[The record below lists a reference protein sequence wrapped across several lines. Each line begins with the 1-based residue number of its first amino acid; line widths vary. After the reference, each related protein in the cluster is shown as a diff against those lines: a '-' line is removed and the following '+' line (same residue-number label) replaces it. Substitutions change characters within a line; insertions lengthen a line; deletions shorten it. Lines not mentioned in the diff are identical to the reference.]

1 VLRDPARKEAVM
13 AKGSYT
19 VFVLTDAASPPRKL
33 HISKSVAG
41 MLASVTAVAFL
52 GFTFFVYEYVN
63 LNVRMLE
70 LKQLRR
76 EAGQQNVMAEKIR
89 QLEGEV
95 SKVRELDRRLR
106 VAIGLDKSEA
116 RPAILA
122 QGGADAG
129 ARNALRDAV
138 VQRTGR
144 LMDWVGGDLTTLAQ
158 EIASREQSLRELQTH
173 LDQKTAI
180 LAATPTILPTKGLV
194 TAGYGYRKSPF
205 TGKREFHEGMDIA
218 ALHGTPVVATADG
231 IVRFAGPA
239 ATYGNVVFIDHGHG
253 FATAYGHN
261 STIRVHARQRVRRG
275 DIIAYV
281 GNTGRTT
288 GPHVHYEVHVDGVP
302 SNPMKYAVDNTGIT
316 FAVATDPDSSS

>member
-1 VLRDPARKEAVM
+1 VEWATR
-13 AKGSYT
+13 
-19 VFVLTDAASPPRKL
+19 
-33 HISKSVAG
+33 
-41 MLASVTAVAFL
+41 
-52 GFTFFVYEYVN
+52 
-63 LNVRMLE
+63 
-70 LKQLRR
+70 
-76 EAGQQNVMAEKIR
+76 
-89 QLEGEV
+89 
-95 SKVRELDRRLR
+95 
-106 VAIGLDKSEA
+106 
-116 RPAILA
+116 
-122 QGGADAG
+122 
-129 ARNALRDAV
+129 
-138 VQRTGR
+138 
-144 LMDWVGGDLTTLAQ
+144 DLTALGE
-158 EIASREQSLRELQTH
+158 EINSRERSLREL
-173 LDQKTAI
+173 KAFIEEKASI

-275 DIIAYV
+275 DVIAYV

-288 GPHVHYEVHVDGVP
+288 GPHVHYEVHVDGVA

-316 FAVATDPDSSS
+316 FAVATEPESSS

>member
-1 VLRDPARKEAVM
+1 M
-13 AKGSYT
+13 ATGSYT
-19 VFVLTDAASPPRKL
+19 VFVLSDATSPPRKL
-33 HISKSVAG
+33 HISKSVLG
-41 MLASVTAVAFL
+41 VLASVATVVFM

-76 EAGQQNVMAEKIR
+76 EAGEHGVMAEKIR
-89 QLEGEV
+89 QLEGEI
-95 SKVRELDRRLR
+95 SKVRELDQRVR
-106 VAIGLDKSEA
+106 VAIGLDRAEA

-122 QGGADAG
+122 QGGADAET
-129 ARNALRDAV
+129 RNALQEAV
-138 VQRTGR
+138 AQRTGR
-144 LMDWVGGDLTTLAQ
+144 LMDWVVGDLTTLAQ

-173 LDQKTAI
+173 LDKKTAV
-180 LAATPTILPTKGLV
+180 LAATPTILPIKGLV
-194 TAGYGYRKSPF
+194 TASYGYRKSPF

-218 ALHGTPVVATADG
+218 APYGTPVVATADG

-239 ATYGNVVFIDHGHG
+239 GSYGNVVFLDHGHG

-275 DIIAYV
+275 EIIAYV

-288 GPHVHYEVHVDGVP
+288 GPHVHYEVHLDGVA
-302 SNPMKYAVDNTGIT
+302 SNPLKYAVDNTGIT
-316 FAVATDPDSSS
+316 FAVAAEADSSS

>member
-1 VLRDPARKEAVM
+1 M

-19 VFVLTDAASPPRKL
+19 IFVLSDAASPPRKL
-33 HISKSVAG
+33 HISKSVVGA
-41 MLASVTAVAFL
+41 LASVSAIVFI
-52 GFTFFVYEYVN
+52 GFGFFVYEYVN

-76 EAGQQNVMAEKIR
+76 EAGEHNVMAEKLR
-89 QLEGEV
+89 RLEGEI
-95 SKVRELDRRLR
+95 SKVRELDQRVR
-106 VAIGLDKSEA
+106 VAMGLDKSEA

-122 QGGADAG
+122 QGGADAEI
-129 ARNALRDAV
+129 RDALRDAV
-138 VQRTGR
+138 GQRAGR
-144 LMDWVGGDLTTLAQ
+144 LLDWVGGDLTTLAQ
-158 EIASREQSLRELQTH
+158 EIASREQSLRDLQMH
-173 LDQKTAI
+173 LDKKTAV
-180 LAATPTILPTKGLV
+180 LAATPTILPIRGLV

-218 ALHGTPVVATADG
+218 APYGTPVVATADG

-239 ATYGNVVFIDHGHG
+239 GSYGNVVFLDHAQG

-288 GPHVHYEVHVDGVP
+288 GPHVHYEVHLDGVA
-302 SNPMKYAVDNTGIT
+302 SNPLKYAVDNTGMT
-316 FAVATDPDSSS
+316 FAVAAEADSSS

>member
-1 VLRDPARKEAVM
+1 M

-19 VFVLTDAASPPRKL
+19 VFVLSDATSPPRKL
-33 HISKSVAG
+33 HISKSVLG
-41 MLASVTAVAFL
+41 VLASVATVVFM

-76 EAGQQNVMAEKIR
+76 EAGEHGVMAEKIR
-89 QLEGEV
+89 QLEGEI
-95 SKVRELDRRLR
+95 SKVRELDQRVR
-106 VAIGLDKSEA
+106 VAMGLDKAEA

-122 QGGADAG
+122 QGGADAET
-129 ARNALRDAV
+129 RNALQEAV
-138 VQRTGR
+138 AQRTGR
-144 LMDWVGGDLTTLAQ
+144 LIDWVVGDLTTLAQ

-173 LDQKTAI
+173 LDKKTAV
-180 LAATPTILPTKGLV
+180 LAATPTILPIKGLV
-194 TAGYGYRKSPF
+194 TASYGYRKSPF

-218 ALHGTPVVATADG
+218 APYGTPVAATADG

-239 ATYGNVVFIDHGHG
+239 GSYGNVVFLDHGHG

-275 DIIAYV
+275 EIIAYV

-288 GPHVHYEVHVDGVP
+288 GPHVHYEVHLDGVA
-302 SNPMKYAVDNTGIT
+302 SNPLKYAVDNTGIT
-316 FAVATDPDSSS
+316 FAVAAEADSSS

>member
-1 VLRDPARKEAVM
+1 M

-19 VFVLTDAASPPRKL
+19 ILVLSDAASAPRKL
-33 HISKSVAG
+33 HISTSVVG
-41 MLASVTAVAFL
+41 VLASVAAFVL
-52 GFTFFVYEYVN
+52 IGFSFFVYEYVN
-63 LNVRMLE
+63 LNVRLLE

-76 EAGQQNVMAEKIR
+76 EAGEHNVVAEKMR
-89 QLEGEV
+89 RLEGEI
-95 SKVRELDRRLR
+95 SKVRELDQRVR

-122 QGGADAG
+122 QGGADVDI
-129 ARNALRDAV
+129 RNALQDAV
-138 VQRTGR
+138 GQRTGR
-144 LMDWVGGDLTTLAQ
+144 LMDWVVGDLTTLAQ

-173 LDQKTAI
+173 IDRQTAA
-180 LAATPTILPTKGLV
+180 LAATPTILPVKGLV

-239 ATYGNVVFIDHGHG
+239 GSYGNVVFLDHGHG

-261 STIRVHARQRVRRG
+261 SRIRVHARQRVRRG
-275 DIIAYV
+275 EIIAYV

-288 GPHVHYEVHVDGVP
+288 GPHVHYEVHVEGVA
-302 SNPMKYAVDNTGIT
+302 SNPLKYAVDNTGMT
-316 FAVATDPDSSS
+316 FAVAAEADAST

>member
-1 VLRDPARKEAVM
+1 M
-13 AKGSYT
+13 ATGSYT
-19 VFVLTDAASPPRKL
+19 VFVLSDATSPPRKL
-33 HISKSVAG
+33 HISKSVLG
-41 MLASVTAVAFL
+41 VLASVATVVFM

-76 EAGQQNVMAEKIR
+76 AAGEHGVMAEKIR
-89 QLEGEV
+89 QLEGEI
-95 SKVRELDRRLR
+95 SKVRELDQRVR
-106 VAIGLDKSEA
+106 VAMGLDKAEA

-122 QGGADAG
+122 QGGADAET
-129 ARNALRDAV
+129 RNALQEAV
-138 VQRTGR
+138 AQRTGR
-144 LMDWVGGDLTTLAQ
+144 LIDWVVGDLTTLAQ

-173 LDQKTAI
+173 LDKKTAV
-180 LAATPTILPTKGLV
+180 LAATPTILPIKGLV
-194 TAGYGYRKSPF
+194 TASYGYRKSPF

-218 ALHGTPVVATADG
+218 APYGTPVAATADG

-239 ATYGNVVFIDHGHG
+239 GSYGNVVFLDHGHG

-275 DIIAYV
+275 EIIAYV

-288 GPHVHYEVHVDGVP
+288 GPHVHYEVHLDGVA
-302 SNPMKYAVDNTGIT
+302 SNPLKYAVDNTGIT
-316 FAVATDPDSSS
+316 FAVAAEADSSS